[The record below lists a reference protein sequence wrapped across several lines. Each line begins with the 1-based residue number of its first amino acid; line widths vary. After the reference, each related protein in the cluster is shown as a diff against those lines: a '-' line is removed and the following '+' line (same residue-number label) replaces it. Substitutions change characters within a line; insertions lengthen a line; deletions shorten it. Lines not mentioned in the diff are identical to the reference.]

1 MAAAPGD
8 RIEISSGSADVALPA
23 VIIGVIVFMII
34 PLPAV
39 ILDLLLAASITL
51 GLTIMLV
58 GIYTPRPLEFST
70 FPTLLLIV
78 TLFRLSLNVASTR
91 LVLLH
96 GHEGPAAAGKV
107 IQAFGSF
114 VVGGNYIVGIVV
126 FVILVVIN
134 WSVITKGTTRI
145 AEVAARFTLDGMPGK
160 QLAIDADLNSGL
172 ITEDQARARRKN
184 IEDEADFY
192 GAMDGAGR
200 FVRGDALAG
209 MVITAINILG
219 GIMIGVVQ
227 RGVDIQ
233 TAATTYTVLTV
244 GDGLVSQLPSLLVS
258 TAAGMIV
265 TRAAAEADLGNQ
277 LSTQLFSSRRVLS
290 LVTGFLGLFALTP
303 GLPFV
308 PFTLLAAGVGGLA
321 YFGRRAPEVKRGEG
335 GETLPATQSA
345 KPDRIEALLPLDQME
360 LEVGYELVPLVDA
373 NAPTGQG
380 GSPLVERI
388 RGLRRQLAL
397 DMGFIVPPIHIRD
410 NLQRKPNE
418 YGVLLKGAE
427 IGKGSVQVGSLLAI
441 NPGMVKTPIQGTPT
455 REPAFGLDAVWISEA
470 DRERAQMQHYSV
482 VDPATVIVTH
492 ISELIRRHA
501 HELLGRQEVQT
512 LLDELA
518 KTNPK
523 AVEEL
528 VPQHLSLG
536 QVQKVL
542 QNLLR
547 EGVSVRDLLTIV
559 ETLADHAPRTKT
571 IDDLTEYARH
581 GLARTISRRFL
592 SADGSLP
599 IVTLSPQ
606 TERVALQAV
615 QQGPDGGF
623 LALEPAVAQ
632 NLVGRVGGWAERFV
646 AKGQQP
652 VLLCSAGLRPYLR
665 RLLERYLPTVAV
677 LSAAEIP
684 AEVRV
689 QSLGMVALD
698 EA

>member
-1 MAAAPGD
+1 MAARPQERLELATG
-8 RIEISSGSADVALPA
+8 GADIALPA
-23 VIIGVIVFMII
+23 AIIGVIVFMII
-34 PLPAV
+34 PLPAFL
-39 ILDLLLAASITL
+39 LDVLLAASITL

-58 GIYTPRPLEFST
+58 GIYTPRPLDFST

-78 TLFRLSLNVASTR
+78 TLFRLALNVASTR

-114 VVGGNYIVGIVV
+114 VVGGNYVVGIVV
-126 FVILVVIN
+126 FIILVVIN
-134 WSVITKGTTRI
+134 WSVITRGTTRI

-160 QLAIDADLNSGL
+160 QLAIDAELNSGL
-172 ITEDQARARRKN
+172 ITEEQARARRKD

-209 MVITAINILG
+209 MVITAINIIG
-219 GIMIGVVQ
+219 GIVIGVAQ
-227 RGVDIQ
+227 KGVDVR
-233 TAATTYTVLTV
+233 TAAEIYTVLTI
-244 GDGLVSQLPSLLVS
+244 GDGLVSQLPALLVS

-265 TRAAAEADLGNQ
+265 TRAATEADLGRE
-277 LSTQLFSSRRVLS
+277 LSLQLFSSRRVLTVVAS
-290 LVTGFLGLFALTP
+290 FLGLFALTP
-303 GLPFV
+303 GLPFL
-308 PFTLLAAGVGGLA
+308 PFVALAAGVGSLA
-321 YFGRRAPEVKRGEG
+321 YFGRATPPAGSADRA
-335 GETLPATQSA
+335 ETLPAVKA
-345 KPDRIEALLPLDQME
+345 AAPERIESLLALDLME

-373 NAPTGQG
+373 NAPAAHG

-397 DMGFIVPPIHIRD
+397 DMGFIVPPVHIRD

-427 IGKGSVQVGSLLAI
+427 IGKGTVQVGSLLAI
-441 NPGMVKTPIQGTPT
+441 NPGTVTSPIPGTPT
-455 REPAFGLDAVWISEA
+455 REPAFGLEALWISEA
-470 DRERAQMQHYSV
+470 DRERAQVQRYSV

-492 ISELIRRHA
+492 LSELIRRHA

-518 KTNPK
+518 KTHPK

-528 VPQHLSLG
+528 VPQQLTLG

-547 EGVSVRDLLTIV
+547 EGVSVRDLLTVV
-559 ETLADHAPRTKT
+559 ETLADHAPRTK
-571 IDDLTEYARH
+571 DADELTEYARH
-581 GLARTISRRFL
+581 ALARTISRRFL
-592 SADGSLP
+592 TPEGSLP
-599 IVTLSPQ
+599 LVTLSPQ

-623 LALEPAVAQ
+623 LALEPALAQ
-632 NLVGRVGGWAERFV
+632 SLVKRVGGWAERFV

-652 VLLCSAGLRPYLR
+652 VVLCSAGLRPYLR